1 MNKNKILVI
10 GLLIL
15 ASIMTPIIVKANC
28 SGNKVAKNY
37 KITVID
43 KSNSAVSNYR
53 MTIVRKMGAN
63 QYFAKVKS
71 LDIGNIGNTTVT
83 KSGEQIS
90 FNLPVEFTLL
100 SGTPQVKKEIMLY
113 RCMGTIGFNC
123 HSGGDCEGSIFSPE
137 HNTVLNFEATYIAKP
152 R

>member
-1 MNKNKILVI
+1 MNKSKILVI

-15 ASIMTPIIVKANC
+15 TSMMMPIIVKANC
-28 SGNKVAKNY
+28 SGNKIARSY

-43 KSNSAVSNYR
+43 KHNNQISNYR
-53 MTIVRKMGAN
+53 MTIIRKIGAN
-63 QYFAKVKS
+63 QYFAKVNDGYTRGS
-71 LDIGNIGNTTVT
+71 TEVT

-100 SGTPQVKKEIMLY
+100 SGTPQEKKEIMLY
-113 RCMGTIGFNC
+113 RCMGTVGFNC

-137 HNTVLNFEATYIAKP
+137 HNAVLNFEATYIAKP